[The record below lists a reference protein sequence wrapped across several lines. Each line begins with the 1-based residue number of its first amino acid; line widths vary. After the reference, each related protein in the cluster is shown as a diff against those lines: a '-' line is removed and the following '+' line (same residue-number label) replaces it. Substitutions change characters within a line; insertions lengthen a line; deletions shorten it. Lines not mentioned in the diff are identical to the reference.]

1 MPDGDACDHDCG
13 EQERGENPERGRAA
27 FPAEIILDQRRAV
40 VGRRADGQHRQEE
53 DKARQPPLRVLFE
66 AFGLLFEVAVQ
77 LFALG
82 GDVQPGVD
90 GGR

>member
-1 MPDGDACDHDCG
+1 MLVITIA
-13 EQERGENPERGRAA
+13 ESRSAAENPERGRAA

-82 GDVQPGVD
+82 GDVQPVSMA
-90 GGR
+90 R